1 MRHYPS
7 FENQKYD
14 HTLDNDMIIAE
25 NKIDGQNFVARYNA
39 RTKEFI
45 AFGSKKMI
53 VDETHEQF
61 GNCVKIFKEKYEEI
75 IKNIIKENSKKKG
88 VFNNI
93 DEIHF
98 YFEYSGENSFCGFHQ
113 EGDEMTLTLI
123 DVFLKKKGYLEPK
136 TFYELFDNTGIKLP
150 EIIYKGSLTQ
160 EFIKSINEN
169 DWTKPDC
176 PAKEPQQEGNVA
188 GRAADD
194 RDTDGHEN
202 RPDR

>member
-88 VFNNI
+88 VFNSI

-98 YFEYSGENSFCGFHQ
+98 Y
-113 EGDEMTLTLI
+113 LP
-123 DVFLKKKGYLEPK
+123 FLKHFSNLLWLQK
-136 TFYELFDNTGIKLP
+136 
-150 EIIYKGSLTQ
+150 
-160 EFIKSINEN
+160 
-169 DWTKPDC
+169 
-176 PAKEPQQEGNVA
+176 
-188 GRAADD
+188 
-194 RDTDGHEN
+194 
-202 RPDR
+202 